1 MAGDDDRALDY
12 IERTTRLDAYR
23 GGINNSDAL
32 HGNILARLGRDA
44 EAEHFYRR
52 AITHSLPDY
61 STLIESYKSYGDFL
75 CRKGDFRGGVSNYL
89 DGLAIVE
96 RHNMYFHGYK
106 LYLTLADA
114 YTAVGRSDK
123 ALEYMRT
130 YHSIADSVFNVEK
143 ERSYNSLRLRYE
155 NQKRENAIQERDLRL
170 LKGRKRLQLMVS
182 ISVFLLVTACAIF
195 LLYRRKTVM
204 YRQLVRNYELHL
216 KRERLLADRIRDNGE
231 AEEDRNDTRLKELF
245 NRLNRLMTEEELY
258 RSNDLTIETA
268 ARRLDTNRS
277 YLSRAV
283 NRFSGTSFAGYVN
296 TFRIAKAV
304 ELLSD
309 PQNGTPI
316 KALADYLGYN
326 NLPTFYQNFQKETGV
341 PPSRYRQEAQ
351 RIRDVR
357 LPGGNV

>member
-1 MAGDDDRALDY
+1 MLFKPDSMYYYFDEITGPAREGDYDFPLMVIYNTIGVHNLMYAMNYDEALHCFYEALAHCRKVDERASYQILCNIVNACYLRNDPSGLEPALEIYAYGQQTDDDEIIYIGALMTAYMYYVAGDDDRALDY

-75 CRKGDFRGGVSNYL
+75 CRKGDFRGGISNYL

-155 NQKRENAIQERDLRL
+155 NQKRENAIQERDPASAQGPETIAAHGFPLGIPAGHGLRDFPAL
-170 LKGRKRLQLMVS
+170 P
-182 ISVFLLVTACAIF
+182 
-195 LLYRRKTVM
+195 
-204 YRQLVRNYELHL
+204 
-216 KRERLLADRIRDNGE
+216 
-231 AEEDRNDTRLKELF
+231 
-245 NRLNRLMTEEELY
+245 
-258 RSNDLTIETA
+258 
-268 ARRLDTNRS
+268 
-277 YLSRAV
+277 
-283 NRFSGTSFAGYVN
+283 
-296 TFRIAKAV
+296 
-304 ELLSD
+304 
-309 PQNGTPI
+309 PQNG
-316 KALADYLGYN
+316 DVS
-326 NLPTFYQNFQKETGV
+326 PTGQELRAAPETGTTARR
-341 PPSRYRQEAQ
+341 PHPRQRRSR
-351 RIRDVR
+351 
-357 LPGGNV
+357 GGPQ